1 MNSVTFRYINGF
13 TCQILNDKLPF
24 PFGKDGMSPDT
35 IVRVGEEVLLMR
47 DMDYSKHIWRL
58 EELRWE
64 VSNIEASTK
73 WRSEERRLKTIE
85 YYKKIIS
92 LMTSYK
98 REVTIDEILT
108 KENYFDTLCLAC

>member
-1 MNSVTFRYINGF
+1 MNSVKFRYINGF
-13 TCQILNDKLPF
+13 TCLILNDRLPF

-35 IVRVGEEVLLMR
+35 IVRIGDEVLLMR
-47 DMDYSKHIWRL
+47 DMDYSKHIWKL

-85 YYKKIIS
+85 YYKQIIS
-92 LMTSYK
+92 LMTSYR
-98 REVTIDEILT
+98 REVTIDDLLT
-108 KENYFDTLCLAC
+108 KESYIDSLCWAC